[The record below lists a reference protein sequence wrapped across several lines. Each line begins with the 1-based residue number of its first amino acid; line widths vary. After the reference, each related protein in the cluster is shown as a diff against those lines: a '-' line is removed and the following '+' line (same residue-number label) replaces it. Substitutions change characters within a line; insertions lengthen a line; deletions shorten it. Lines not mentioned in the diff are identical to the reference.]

1 MGNETFLITG
11 ATGFLGSKIANYLIE
26 SGKTVYCTRR
36 QSSNLH
42 RIKEP
47 SAINWVL
54 TDDLRFEQFF
64 TRHHIDIIIHCATDY
79 GRKKVD
85 PAGTIEANLTL
96 PINLLHFGAQHG
108 VLAFINTDTVLDK
121 QIGHYSL
128 SKSQF
133 CDWLRMYSHQLVAIN
148 IALHHFYGP
157 GDDETKFAAS
167 IIRSLLSNS
176 EYISL
181 TLGEQKR
188 DFIFID
194 DVLSAFKL
202 LIKNI
207 PEFSVAFH
215 HFEVG
220 SGETI
225 SVRRFAELAKEITK
239 NTTTFLDFGVLPY
252 RPLEKMDLITDIT
265 KLRLMGWKPEFTV
278 SEGLM
283 KTISIET
290 SKL

>member
-1 MGNETFLITG
+1 MGYETFLITG

-26 SGKTVYCTRR
+26 AGKTVYCTRR

-54 TDDLRFEQFF
+54 TDDLRFEQLFSQH
-64 TRHHIDIIIHCATDY
+64 RIDIIIHCATDY

-96 PINLLHFGAQHG
+96 PINLLHYGAQNG
-108 VLAFINTDTVLDK
+108 VSAFINTDTVLDK

-133 CDWLRMYSHQLVAIN
+133 CDWLRMYSHQLVSIN
-148 IALHHFYGP
+148 VALHHFYGP
-157 GDDETKFAAS
+157 GDDETKFATS
-167 IIRSLLSNS
+167 IIRSLLFNS
-176 EYISL
+176 ERIPL

-194 DVLSAFKL
+194 DVLDAFKL
-202 LIKNI
+202 IIKNI
-207 PEFSVAFH
+207 PQMSVSFH

-225 SVRRFAELAKEITK
+225 SVRKFAELAKELTH
-239 NTTTFLDFGVLPY
+239 NTTTILDFGALPY
-252 RPLEKMDLITDIT
+252 RPFEKMDLITDIS
-265 KLRLMGWKPEFTV
+265 KLHLLGWKPSFTV
-278 SEGLM
+278 SDGLI
-283 KTISIET
+283 KTISLEIL
-290 SKL
+290 KL